1 MSENTTIE
9 CNKYKFVS
17 LPRISGFIAFDKNNT
32 SIGFDDICK
41 EIDLLEKQLKSA
53 RKVIGYYGDQE
64 NWEHHEFNHLQWAYF
79 IDGLDESFEPEKGTS
94 GGKKARQW
102 LKENQ
107 E

>member
-9 CNKYKFVS
+9 CNKYKFVRF
-17 LPRISGFIAFDKNNT
+17 PHVSGFIAFDKNNA

-41 EIDLLEKQLKSA
+41 EIDLLEKQLNSA
-53 RKVIGYYGDQE
+53 RELLLSISTHPLYSG
-64 NWEHHEFNHLQWAYF
+64 WAVV
-79 IDGLDESFEPEKGTS
+79 E
-94 GGKKARQW
+94 AQNW